1 MAELTEL
8 EQTKLK
14 DLFDRLDADGDGLIT
29 PDDLKG
35 LFSEAGYEL
44 DDEQADVS
52 IYRHLLTWHILAL
65 KAPHIPHLAQ
75 FDAV

>member
-1 MAELTEL
+1 MAELTDL

-35 LFSEAGYEL
+35 LMAEAGYEL
-44 DDEQADVS
+44 DDEQAEVGKMNSFNIS
-52 IYRHLLTWHILAL
+52 ISLI
-65 KAPHIPHLAQ
+65 
-75 FDAV
+75 FD